1 MDLFENTSL
10 GRIQSV
16 LSEYQ
21 QFSSHKSAVAARP
34 TGKHHS
40 RTSNGSL
47 IQKKL
52 GGSANWPEST
62 EEARTPPEVLW
73 CVSLY
78 KITTNDQQ
86 RVARRTNTTQ
96 HHPLSVGLYS
106 YPFQT
111 SCVLSVSTLA
121 KNLMPSV
128 QAASRNTPC
137 ACFSKN
143 ILSAR
148 RGGTTL
154 IPALG
159 RQRQVNF

>member
-1 MDLFENTSL
+1 VDLFENTSL

-96 HHPLSVGLYS
+96 HHPLSVGFYL

-111 SCVLSVSTLA
+111 SHVLSRVCSSKTQHVLFPGCLH
-121 KNLMPSV
+121 KTTMCL
-128 QAASRNTPC
+128 
-137 ACFSKN
+137 FSEKHPPTCP
-143 ILSAR
+143 L
-148 RGGTTL
+148 
-154 IPALG
+154 
-159 RQRQVNF
+159 